1 MQNGPHHSDLAFT
14 YYRRLARV
22 HRFIERNYAEPLTLE
37 DAASVAG
44 LEPKYFSAYF
54 RKKTGTCFSHWL
66 SGYRVTQALK
76 QMHAQDCTI
85 TEVALDSGF
94 QDLRTFERA
103 FKNKCGTT
111 PKQYKSKIVT
121 MLETQP

>member
-1 MQNGPHHSDLAFT
+1 MQNGSDHCNLAFT

-22 HRFIERNYAEPLTLE
+22 RCFVEKNYTEPVTLE
-37 DAASVAG
+37 DAAAIAG

-54 RKKTGTCFSHWL
+54 RKKTGMCFSHWL

-85 TEVALDSGF
+85 TEVAFDSGF

-111 PKQYKSKIVT
+111 PTQYKSKILT
-121 MLETQP
+121 MIETE